1 MADQILT
8 CWSCGTSLTGTPIPI
23 GRREQCPK
31 CTASLHACRQCVH
44 YDPVASNACR
54 EPVAAEV
61 VDKEGGN
68 FCDFFQP
75 RFGLAKTKDAAAEQA
90 RVKLAQAFGGTATP
104 GSRDPA
110 SGGRDSAPGGGVGSG
125 GIRGSTA
132 SAEDSKRRLEEMFG
146 KTKR

>member
-23 GRREQCPK
+23 GRREECPK

-44 YDPVASNACR
+44 YDPVANKACR
-54 EPVAAEV
+54 EPVADEV

-90 RVKLAQAFGGTATP
+90 RVKLAQAFGGASVP
-104 GSRDPA
+104 SSRIA
-110 SGGRDSAPGGGVGSG
+110 APGGGSGSG
-125 GIRGSTA
+125 SIRGSTS
-132 SAEDSKRRLEEMFG
+132 SAEEAKRRLEEMFG